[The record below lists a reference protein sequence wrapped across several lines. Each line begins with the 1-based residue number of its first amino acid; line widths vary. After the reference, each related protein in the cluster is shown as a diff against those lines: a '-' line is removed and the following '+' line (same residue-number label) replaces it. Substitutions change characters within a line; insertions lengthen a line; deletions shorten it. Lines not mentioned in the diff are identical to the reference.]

1 MAVKKVTIRS
11 QLRTARLL
19 KLQTE
24 EWNIAD
30 FEDDKKKPVQS
41 SRTYAGQG
49 WKYRTCWRIVK
60 ETWS

>member
-30 FEDDKKKPVQS
+30 FEDDK
-41 SRTYAGQG
+41 
-49 WKYRTCWRIVK
+49 
-60 ETWS
+60 

>member
-1 MAVKKVTIRS
+1 MTVKKVTIRS

-30 FEDDKKKPVQS
+30 FEDDKENRYKAQELMLDKDESTEHV
-41 SRTYAGQG
+41 G
-49 WKYRTCWRIVK
+49 
-60 ETWS
+60 E